1 MSHWK
6 EKGTKQQSEKEIAEV
21 EAKRV
26 AGATTPPLPRPP
38 ARSRRHASIYMQCL
52 WSGRSGK
59 TEAWIL
65 ACRRGS
71 SGVAGLLVPPP
82 FSPGATS
89 ATCPRL
95 RGTRYSPPKEDHTQA
110 STGKGSVHADLA
122 TILAQG
128 RIHVTL
134 VRTRTFSRTHR
145 PKVPQKRWQ

>member
-6 EKGTKQQSEKEIAEV
+6 EKGTKQQSVKEIVEV
-21 EAKRV
+21 EAKSSRR
-26 AGATTPPLPRPP
+26 GYEPLLPRPL

-71 SGVAGLLVPPP
+71 SGVAGLLGPP

-122 TILAQG
+122 TIWIKVACTLPSSALAF
-128 RIHVTL
+128 L
-134 VRTRTFSRTHR
+134 PTHH
-145 PKVPQKRWQ
+145 PKVAKK